1 MIGKLIKIVAIGTI
15 GLATGLVGLG
25 LLAALD
31 DADYPLEWILHSF
44 IYLGRVERIHRK
56 WNIWLS

>member
-31 DADYPLEWILHSF
+31 DASNFNSSELALKKQIK
-44 IYLGRVERIHRK
+44 RTKRIK
-56 WNIWLS
+56 NL